1 LAQGYKDEM
10 VEKLLG
16 AQKGLMSP
24 AIMSFAQI
32 FSVTLMGFL
41 FSLVLAIF
49 FKKEPEN
56 PFYEV
61 EQDEEY
67 E

>member
-1 LAQGYKDEM
+1 M
-10 VEKLLG
+10 LG
-16 AQKGLMSP
+16 AQKGFMSP

-41 FSLVLAIF
+41 FSLILAIF

-61 EQDEEY
+61 DKEEEY